1 MLKDIES
8 DQDPKTKPREIKSED
23 ILKFLFPQWF
33 NLSNPDS
40 FFFRSN
46 IKHEKLSNKMES
58 CFDVIMT

>member
-40 FFFRSN
+40 FFLGL
-46 IKHEKLSNKMES
+46 ILSMKN
-58 CFDVIMT
+58 